1 MADPLQPGDWPLR
14 RPEARPGEA
23 IDRSGLIEFT
33 FDGVKHRAHPG
44 DTVGSALAAAGV
56 KTLSR
61 SFKYHRPRGL
71 LCCAGHCPNCLVQI
85 GGEANVRA
93 CRRPVEAGMEV
104 RSQNAWPSLDRDLM
118 SLAGLGA
125 PLMPVGFYYKTFIR
139 PARLWP
145 LYERVLRRAAGLGSV
160 DEEAVP
166 GEGDKQYLHA
176 DVAVVGAGPAGIAAA
191 AAAAREGARVLL
203 FDENPEAGG
212 HLRCRPGGMAA
223 ADEAVQ
229 TALAEIER
237 AGNAVLHLD
246 TAVVGWYQDNWL
258 AAFRGNRLLK
268 VRARAIVAAAGA
280 VESPGLFAGN
290 DLPGILLAGAA
301 QRLLHLHGVLPGRR
315 TVVEAGDDEGWRL
328 AAELSEAGVEIAALV
343 DEREAVANE
352 FEPALRAAG
361 AAVHLGSRIVG
372 ARGRGSVKAALIG
385 PAAEAAGAGGLGAA
399 AATSVETADPAADAA
414 GAGEVE
420 AVAAGSSEAARPTA
434 AGVARGAA
442 AGSAKAADPDAVR
455 AAGGAARPAESADS
469 PAGGTAGNAS
479 GSGPTLEVPCD
490 SIVVRGRFAPA
501 NELLFMAGARG
512 RFDDASGEFR
522 LGELPAGLFN
532 AGRCR
537 GVEGVEAQA
546 ADGAAAGAAASSFA
560 GASDRASSPRWQGSV
575 SPRGTPTASAAAGPG
590 AARSPATLPPA
601 ASGEPPP
608 PLPSCSGKRFVCLC
622 EDVTDEDVAAA
633 IAEGYDSV
641 ELLKRYTTVSMGPC
655 QGKMCALNSL
665 EQAGREL
672 GRAVADLGRTTSRP
686 PVVPVTLGA
695 LAGQRMDPVQVSPL
709 HEWHL
714 DNGARMMV
722 AGPWLRP
729 EQYGDPAAE
738 VRAVRERAGLIDV
751 SPLGKLQLTG
761 PGVPGLLDR
770 LYVNQWRD
778 LRRGRVRY
786 GIMCNDEGV
795 VIDDGVCARLSD
807 REWYMSTTSAGAGN
821 VLEWIEWWRQSGWG
835 EGVQVADLTEA
846 NAAFNLAGPR
856 SRELL
861 SRLTERDL
869 ANGRFPYMRARRAEV
884 AGVPCL
890 LLRIGFTGELSY
902 EIHCPAGFARH
913 LWERLLEAGEE
924 LGIRPFG
931 VEAQRVLRLEKGH
944 IIVGQDTDALSDPI
958 AADAAWAVKLEKPDF
973 LGKRALARVAA
984 EGPRQRL
991 TGFVMKERN
1000 PVPEEG
1006 MQIVR
1011 SNGRGR
1017 PEIIGWV
1024 TSCRV
1029 SPTLGDTIGLCWLPA
1044 EVAAREGETFRID
1057 CGGRLAE
1064 ARVHHGAFYDPAGE
1078 RLRS

>member
-1 MADPLQPGDWPLR
+1 MADRLPPGGWPLR
-14 RPEARPGEA
+14 HPEARPGEV
-23 IDRSGLIEFT
+23 IDRSGQIEFT
-33 FDGVKHRAHPG
+33 FDGVKYHAHPG
-44 DTVGSALAAAGV
+44 DTIGSALAAAAV

-85 GGEANVRA
+85 AGEPNVRA

-118 SLAGLGA
+118 SLAALGA
-125 PLMPVGFYYKTFIR
+125 PFMPAGFYYKTFIR
-139 PARLWP
+139 PAWMWP
-145 LYERVLRRAAGLGSV
+145 LYERLLRNAAGLGTV
-160 DEEAVP
+160 DQDAVP
-166 GEGDKQYLHA
+166 AECDKQYLHA

-191 AAAAREGARVLL
+191 AAAAAEGARVLL

-212 HLRCRPGGMAA
+212 HLRYRSGGVPGAG
-223 ADEAVQ
+223 AVR
-229 TALAEIER
+229 TALAELER
-237 AGNAVLHLD
+237 AENAALHLD

-258 AAFRGNRLLK
+258 AAVRGNRLLK
-268 VRARAIVAAAGA
+268 IRSRAIVVAAGA
-280 VESPGLFAGN
+280 VESPPVFANN

-315 TVVEAGDDEGWRL
+315 TVVEAGGDEGWRL
-328 AAELSEAGVEIAALV
+328 AAELREAGVEIAALV

-352 FEPALRAAG
+352 FEPALREAG
-361 AAVHLGSRIVG
+361 VAVHLGSRIAG
-372 ARGRGSVKAALIG
+372 ARGGGSVQAALLA
-385 PAAEAAGAGGLGAA
+385 PAAAAGAGAVEEV
-399 AATSVETADPAADAA
+399 ATGTARAADP
-414 GAGEVE
+414 V
-420 AVAAGSSEAARPTA
+420 AVRA
-434 AGVARGAA
+434 ARGAA
-442 AGSAKAADPDAVR
+442 T
-455 AAGGAARPAESADS
+455 GAA
-469 PAGGTAGNAS
+469 
-479 GSGPTLEVPCD
+479 PTIAVPCD
-490 SIVVRGRFAPA
+490 SILLRGRAAPA

-512 RFDDASGEFR
+512 RFDDEAGEFR

-537 GVEGVEAQA
+537 GVEDAEAQA
-546 ADGAAAGAAASSFA
+546 ADGAAAGRTAAAFA
-560 GASDRASSPRWQGSV
+560 RSPEGAGSPPWQGSA
-575 SPRGTPTASAAAGPG
+575 TP
-590 AARSPATLPPA
+590 PPA
-601 ASGEPPP
+601 APGKTPA
-608 PLPSCSGKRFVCLC
+608 PLPPCAGKRFVCLC
-622 EDVTDEDVAAA
+622 EDVTDEDVATA

-672 GRAVADLGRTTSRP
+672 GRAVGDLGRTTSRP
-686 PVVPVTLGA
+686 PVVPVSLGA
-695 LAGQRMDPVQVSPL
+695 LAGQRMEPVQVSPL

-722 AGPWLRP
+722 AGLWLRP
-729 EQYGDPAAE
+729 EQYGDPAEE

-751 SPLGKLQLTG
+751 SPLGKLQLSG

-807 REWYMSTTSAGAGN
+807 EEWYMSTTSAGAGN

-835 EGVQVADLTEA
+835 DGVQVADLTET

-861 SRLTERDL
+861 SRLTDRDL
-869 ANGRFPYMRARRAEV
+869 GNGRFPYMRARRAEV

-902 EIHCPAGFARH
+902 EIHCPAGFARY
-913 LWERLLEAGEE
+913 LWERLLEAGKE

-944 IIVGQDTDALSDPI
+944 LIVGQDTDALSDPI
-958 AADAAWAVKLEKPDF
+958 AADAGWAVKLEKPDF

-1006 MQIVR
+1006 MQIVE

-1044 EVAAREGETFRID
+1044 AVAAREGETFRID

-1064 ARVHHGAFYDPAGE
+1064 ARVHHGPFYDPAGE

>member
-1 MADPLQPGDWPLR
+1 MQ
-14 RPEARPGEA
+14 
-23 IDRSGLIEFT
+23 
-33 FDGVKHRAHPG
+33 
-44 DTVGSALAAAGV
+44 
-56 KTLSR
+56 TLSR

-145 LYERVLRRAAGLGSV
+145 LYERVLRRAAGLGCV
-160 DEEAVP
+160 DQDAVP
-166 GEGDKQYLHA
+166 AECDKQYLHA

-203 FDENPEAGG
+203 FDENSQAGG
-212 HLRCRPGGMAA
+212 HLRYRRGGAA
-223 ADEAVQ
+223 ADDAVR
-229 TALAEIER
+229 TGLAEIEG

-246 TAVVGWYQDNWL
+246 TAVAGWYQDNWL

-268 VRARAIVAAAGA
+268 IRARAIVVAAGA
-280 VESPGLFAGN
+280 VESPRLFAGN

-315 TVVEAGDDEGWRL
+315 TVVETDGDEGWRL
-328 AAELSEAGVEIAALV
+328 ALELQEAGVEIAALV
-343 DEREAVANE
+343 DGREAVANE

-361 AAVHLGSRIVG
+361 TAVHLGSRIVG
-372 ARGRGSVKAALIG
+372 ARGSGSVRAALIG
-385 PAAEAAGAGGLGAA
+385 PAGDAAGAGAPGAA
-399 AATSVETADPAADAA
+399 AAMSVETADPAGAAAA
-414 GAGEVE
+414 GAVE
-420 AVAAGSSEAARPTA
+420 AIAAGQAE
-434 AGVARGAA
+434 
-442 AGSAKAADPDAVR
+442 AADP
-455 AAGGAARPAESADS
+455 AAGGAAR
-469 PAGGTAGNAS
+469 TAAA
-479 GSGPTLEVPCD
+479 PPPIEVPCD

-512 RFDDASGEFR
+512 RFDEEAGEFR

-537 GVEGVEAQA
+537 GVAGAEAQA
-546 ADGAAAGAAASSFA
+546 ADGAAAGVAASSFA

-575 SPRGTPTASAAAGPG
+575 SPPGTPTASAAAGR
-590 AARSPATLPPA
+590 AAAAFARSPEVAGDGA
-601 ASGEPPP
+601 GEPPP
-608 PLPSCSGKRFVCLC
+608 QGSATPPTGPAPADRTPETPPPAAPGTPPAPLPPCPGKRFVCLC

-672 GRAVADLGRTTSRP
+672 GRPVADLGRTTSRP
-686 PVVPVTLGA
+686 PAAPVTLGA
-695 LAGQRMDPVQVSPL
+695 LAGQRMEPVQVSPL

-722 AGPWLRP
+722 AGLWLRP
-729 EQYGDPAAE
+729 EQYGDPAEE

-807 REWYMSTTSAGAGN
+807 QEWYMSTTSAGAGN

-869 ANGRFPYMRARRAEV
+869 GNGRFPYMRARRAEV

-902 EIHCPAGFARH
+902 EIHCPAGFGRY
-913 LWERLLEAGEE
+913 LWEQLLEAGKE

-973 LGKRALARVAA
+973 LGKRALARIAA

-1006 MQIVR
+1006 MQIVG

-1029 SPTLGDTIGLCWLPA
+1029 SPTLGDTIGLCWLPP

-1064 ARVHHGAFYDPAGE
+1064 ARVHHGPFYDPAGE

>member
-1 MADPLQPGDWPLR
+1 MADRLQPGDWPLR

-71 LCCAGHCPNCLVQI
+71 LCGAGHCPNCLVQI

-145 LYERVLRRAAGLGSV
+145 LYERVLRRAAGLGTV
-160 DEEAVP
+160 DQDAAPAEC
-166 GEGDKQYLHA
+166 DKQYLHA

-212 HLRCRPGGMAA
+212 HLRCRRGGLAA
-223 ADEAVQ
+223 ADEAVK

-268 VRARAIVAAAGA
+268 VRAGAIVVAAGA
-280 VESPGLFAGN
+280 VESPRLFAGN

-301 QRLLHLHGVLPGRR
+301 RRLLHLHGVLPGRR

-328 AAELSEAGVEIAALV
+328 AAELTEAGVEIAAIV
-343 DEREAVANE
+343 DEREAVATE

-372 ARGRGSVKAALIG
+372 ARGRGSVKAAL
-385 PAAEAAGAGGLGAA
+385 
-399 AATSVETADPAADAA
+399 V
-414 GAGEVE
+414 
-420 AVAAGSSEAARPTA
+420 
-434 AGVARGAA
+434 
-442 AGSAKAADPDAVR
+442 
-455 AAGGAARPAESADS
+455 
-469 PAGGTAGNAS
+469 
-479 GSGPTLEVPCD
+479 GPTTAVPCD

-512 RFDDASGEFR
+512 RFDDAAGEFR

-537 GVEGVEAQA
+537 GVEGAEAQA
-546 ADGAAAGAAASSFA
+546 ADGAAAGRAAAAFA
-560 GASDRASSPRWQGSV
+560 RSLEGGGDGAGGPPWQGSA
-575 SPRGTPTASAAAGPG
+575 TP
-590 AARSPATLPPA
+590 LPTVP
-601 ASGEPPP
+601 GEPPA
-608 PLPSCSGKRFVCLC
+608 PLPPCAGKRFVCLC

-665 EQAGREL
+665 EQAAREL
-672 GRAVADLGRTTSRP
+672 GRAVADLGKTTSRP

-695 LAGQRMDPVQVSPL
+695 LAGQRMDPMQVSPL

-722 AGPWLRP
+722 AGLWLRP

-795 VIDDGVCARLSD
+795 VIDDGVCARLSEE
-807 REWYMSTTSAGAGN
+807 EWYMSTTSAGAGN

-835 EGVQVADLTEA
+835 DGVQVADLTET

-861 SRLTERDL
+861 SRLTGRDL

-913 LWERLLEAGEE
+913 LWERLLEEGKDF
-924 LGIRPFG
+924 GIRPFG

-1011 SNGRGR
+1011 SNGGGR

-1044 EVAAREGETFRID
+1044 EVASREGETFRID

-1064 ARVHHGAFYDPAGE
+1064 ARVHHGPFYDPTGE

>member
-1 MADPLQPGDWPLR
+1 
-14 RPEARPGEA
+14 
-23 IDRSGLIEFT
+23 
-33 FDGVKHRAHPG
+33 
-44 DTVGSALAAAGV
+44 
-56 KTLSR
+56 
-61 SFKYHRPRGL
+61 
-71 LCCAGHCPNCLVQI
+71 
-85 GGEANVRA
+85 
-93 CRRPVEAGMEV
+93 
-104 RSQNAWPSLDRDLM
+104 
-118 SLAGLGA
+118 
-125 PLMPVGFYYKTFIR
+125 
-139 PARLWP
+139 
-145 LYERVLRRAAGLGSV
+145 
-160 DEEAVP
+160 
-166 GEGDKQYLHA
+166 
-176 DVAVVGAGPAGIAAA
+176 
-191 AAAAREGARVLL
+191 
-203 FDENPEAGG
+203 
-212 HLRCRPGGMAA
+212 
-223 ADEAVQ
+223 
-229 TALAEIER
+229 
-237 AGNAVLHLD
+237 
-246 TAVVGWYQDNWL
+246 
-258 AAFRGNRLLK
+258 
-268 VRARAIVAAAGA
+268 
-280 VESPGLFAGN
+280 
-290 DLPGILLAGAA
+290 
-301 QRLLHLHGVLPGRR
+301 
-315 TVVEAGDDEGWRL
+315 
-328 AAELSEAGVEIAALV
+328 
-343 DEREAVANE
+343 
-352 FEPALRAAG
+352 
-361 AAVHLGSRIVG
+361 
-372 ARGRGSVKAALIG
+372 
-385 PAAEAAGAGGLGAA
+385 
-399 AATSVETADPAADAA
+399 
-414 GAGEVE
+414 
-420 AVAAGSSEAARPTA
+420 
-434 AGVARGAA
+434 
-442 AGSAKAADPDAVR
+442 
-455 AAGGAARPAESADS
+455 
-469 PAGGTAGNAS
+469 
-479 GSGPTLEVPCD
+479 
-490 SIVVRGRFAPA
+490 
-501 NELLFMAGARG
+501 MAGARG
-512 RFDDASGEFR
+512 RFDEGAGEFR

-537 GVEGVEAQA
+537 GVEGAEAQA
-546 ADGAAAGAAASSFA
+546 ADGAAAGRAAAAFA
-560 GASDRASSPRWQGSV
+560 RSQEGGGDGAGGPPWQGSA
-575 SPRGTPTASAAAGPG
+575 TP
-590 AARSPATLPPA
+590 LPTV
-601 ASGEPPP
+601 SGEPPA
-608 PLPSCSGKRFVCLC
+608 PLPPCAGKRFVCLC

-633 IAEGYDSV
+633 VAEGYDSV

-672 GRAVADLGRTTSRP
+672 GRAVADLGKTTSRP

-714 DNGARMMV
+714 ENGARMMV

-729 EQYGDPAAE
+729 EQYGDPAEE

-795 VIDDGVCARLSD
+795 VIDDGVCARLSEE
-807 REWYMSTTSAGAGN
+807 EWYMSTTSAGAGN

-835 EGVQVADLTEA
+835 DGVQVADLTET

-856 SRELL
+856 CRELL

-869 ANGRFPYMRARRAEV
+869 GNGRFPYMRARRAEV

-944 IIVGQDTDALSDPI
+944 LIVGQDTDALSDPI

-1006 MQIVR
+1006 MQIVG

-1044 EVAAREGETFRID
+1044 EVASREGETFRID

-1064 ARVHHGAFYDPAGE
+1064 ARVHHGPFYDPAGE

>member
-1 MADPLQPGDWPLR
+1 
-14 RPEARPGEA
+14 
-23 IDRSGLIEFT
+23 
-33 FDGVKHRAHPG
+33 
-44 DTVGSALAAAGV
+44 
-56 KTLSR
+56 
-61 SFKYHRPRGL
+61 
-71 LCCAGHCPNCLVQI
+71 
-85 GGEANVRA
+85 
-93 CRRPVEAGMEV
+93 
-104 RSQNAWPSLDRDLM
+104 
-118 SLAGLGA
+118 
-125 PLMPVGFYYKTFIR
+125 
-139 PARLWP
+139 
-145 LYERVLRRAAGLGSV
+145 
-160 DEEAVP
+160 
-166 GEGDKQYLHA
+166 
-176 DVAVVGAGPAGIAAA
+176 
-191 AAAAREGARVLL
+191 
-203 FDENPEAGG
+203 
-212 HLRCRPGGMAA
+212 
-223 ADEAVQ
+223 
-229 TALAEIER
+229 
-237 AGNAVLHLD
+237 
-246 TAVVGWYQDNWL
+246 
-258 AAFRGNRLLK
+258 
-268 VRARAIVAAAGA
+268 
-280 VESPGLFAGN
+280 
-290 DLPGILLAGAA
+290 
-301 QRLLHLHGVLPGRR
+301 
-315 TVVEAGDDEGWRL
+315 
-328 AAELSEAGVEIAALV
+328 
-343 DEREAVANE
+343 
-352 FEPALRAAG
+352 
-361 AAVHLGSRIVG
+361 
-372 ARGRGSVKAALIG
+372 
-385 PAAEAAGAGGLGAA
+385 
-399 AATSVETADPAADAA
+399 
-414 GAGEVE
+414 
-420 AVAAGSSEAARPTA
+420 
-434 AGVARGAA
+434 
-442 AGSAKAADPDAVR
+442 
-455 AAGGAARPAESADS
+455 
-469 PAGGTAGNAS
+469 
-479 GSGPTLEVPCD
+479 
-490 SIVVRGRFAPA
+490 
-501 NELLFMAGARG
+501 MAGARG
-512 RFDDASGEFR
+512 RFDEEAGEFR

-537 GVEGVEAQA
+537 GVEGAEAQA
-546 ADGAAAGAAASSFA
+546 ADGAAAGRAAAAFDPPHLLWQGKAPGDGRA
-560 GASDRASSPRWQGSV
+560 GGPPDLAGIGDAASDRTWRPPR
-575 SPRGTPTASAAAGPG
+575 P
-590 AARSPATLPPA
+590 LPPCA
-601 ASGEPPP
+601 
-608 PLPSCSGKRFVCLC
+608 GKRFVCLC

-665 EQAGREL
+665 EQAAREL

-722 AGPWLRP
+722 AGLWLRP
-729 EQYGDPAAE
+729 EQYGDPAEE

-944 IIVGQDTDALSDPI
+944 LIVGQDTDALSDPI

-1006 MQIVR
+1006 MQIVG

-1044 EVAAREGETFRID
+1044 GGRRPRGGDLPHRLRRQAGRSPRPPRPVLRPGRRAPEELTTNVLPHGSFGHWPRTSFASLPLLAGSLAGAARTPLTRRAA
-1057 CGGRLAE
+1057 GR
-1064 ARVHHGAFYDPAGE
+1064 G
-1078 RLRS
+1078 S

>member
-1 MADPLQPGDWPLR
+1 MADRMQPGDWPLR

-160 DEEAVP
+160 DEDAVP

-212 HLRCRPGGMAA
+212 HLRYRPGGMAA
-223 ADEAVQ
+223 AGEAVQ

-268 VRARAIVAAAGA
+268 VRARAIVVAAGA

-290 DLPGILLAGAA
+290 DLPGILLGGAA
-301 QRLLHLHGVLPGRR
+301 RRLLHLHGVIPGRR

-328 AAELSEAGVEIAALV
+328 ASELREAGVEIAALV

-361 AAVHLGSRIVG
+361 AAVHLGSRIAG
-372 ARGRGSVKAALIG
+372 ARGRGSVRAAIIG
-385 PAAEAAGAGGLGAA
+385 PAGDAVGAGALGAA
-399 AATSVETADPAADAA
+399 AATSVETEDPAADAA

-442 AGSAKAADPDAVR
+442 AGSAKAADPAAVR

-469 PAGGTAGNAS
+469 SAGGTARVGT
-479 GSGPTLEVPCD
+479 GSRPTIEVPCD

-512 RFDDASGEFR
+512 RFDDAAGEFR

-537 GVEGVEAQA
+537 GVEGAEAQA
-546 ADGAAAGAAASSFA
+546 ADGAAAGRAAAAFARSPEGGEDGA
-560 GASDRASSPRWQGSV
+560 GARPWQGSA
-575 SPRGTPTASAAAGPG
+575 TPLRTVP
-590 AARSPATLPPA
+590 
-601 ASGEPPP
+601 GEPPP
-608 PLPSCSGKRFVCLC
+608 PLPPCAGKRFVCLC

-672 GRAVADLGRTTSRP
+672 GRPVADLGRTTSRP

-722 AGPWLRP
+722 AGLWLRP

-861 SRLTERDL
+861 SRLTERDV

-1006 MQIVR
+1006 MQIVG
-1011 SNGRGR
+1011 SNGRGK

>member
-1 MADPLQPGDWPLR
+1 MADRMQPGDWPLR

-33 FDGVKHRAHPG
+33 FDGVNYSAHPG

-145 LYERVLRRAAGLGSV
+145 LYERVLRRAAGLGTV
-160 DEEAVP
+160 DEDAVP

-212 HLRCRPGGMAA
+212 HLRCRPGGLAA

-229 TALAEIER
+229 TALGEIER

-268 VRARAIVAAAGA
+268 IRARAIVVAAGA
-280 VESPGLFAGN
+280 VESPGLFGGN

-301 QRLLHLHGVLPGRR
+301 RRLLHLHGVLPGRR
-315 TVVEAGDDEGWRL
+315 TVVEAGDDDGWRL
-328 AAELSEAGVEIAALV
+328 AAELVEAGVEIAALV

-361 AAVHLGSRIVG
+361 AAVHLRSRIAG
-372 ARGRGSVKAALIG
+372 ARGGGSVKAALIG
-385 PAAEAAGAGGLGAA
+385 PAADAAAAGAL
-399 AATSVETADPAADAA
+399 
-414 GAGEVE
+414 E
-420 AVAAGSSEAARPTA
+420 AQA
-434 AGVARGAA
+434 
-442 AGSAKAADPDAVR
+442 
-455 AAGGAARPAESADS
+455 AARPAEEADS
-469 PAGGTAGNAS
+469 PAGGTARAAAGAA
-479 GSGPTLEVPCD
+479 PPIEVPCD
-490 SIVVRGRFAPA
+490 SIVVRGRLAPA

-512 RFDDASGEFR
+512 RFDDAAGEFR

-537 GVEGVEAQA
+537 GVEGAEAQA
-546 ADGAAAGAAASSFA
+546 ADGAAAGRAAAAFA
-560 GASDRASSPRWQGSV
+560 RSQEVGRDGDGGRPWQGSV
-575 SPRGTPTASAAAGPG
+575 SPPGTPTASAAAGRG
-590 AARSPATLPPA
+590 AARSPAAPPPA
-601 ASGEPPP
+601 ASGEPPA
-608 PLPSCSGKRFVCLC
+608 PLPPCAGKRFVCLC
-622 EDVTDEDVAAA
+622 EDVTDEDIATA

-665 EQAGREL
+665 EQAAREL
-672 GRAVADLGRTTSRP
+672 GRPVADLGRTTSRP

-807 REWYMSTTSAGAGN
+807 QEWYMSTTSAGAGN

-913 LWERLLEAGEE
+913 LWERLLEAGED

-944 IIVGQDTDALSDPI
+944 LIVGQDTDALSDPI

-973 LGKRALARVAA
+973 LGKRALVRIAA

-1006 MQIVR
+1006 MQIVG

-1044 EVAAREGETFRID
+1044 AVAAREGETFRID

-1064 ARVHHGAFYDPAGE
+1064 ARVHHGPFYDPAGE

>member
-1 MADPLQPGDWPLR
+1 
-14 RPEARPGEA
+14 
-23 IDRSGLIEFT
+23 
-33 FDGVKHRAHPG
+33 
-44 DTVGSALAAAGV
+44 
-56 KTLSR
+56 
-61 SFKYHRPRGL
+61 
-71 LCCAGHCPNCLVQI
+71 
-85 GGEANVRA
+85 
-93 CRRPVEAGMEV
+93 
-104 RSQNAWPSLDRDLM
+104 
-118 SLAGLGA
+118 
-125 PLMPVGFYYKTFIR
+125 
-139 PARLWP
+139 
-145 LYERVLRRAAGLGSV
+145 
-160 DEEAVP
+160 
-166 GEGDKQYLHA
+166 
-176 DVAVVGAGPAGIAAA
+176 
-191 AAAAREGARVLL
+191 
-203 FDENPEAGG
+203 
-212 HLRCRPGGMAA
+212 
-223 ADEAVQ
+223 
-229 TALAEIER
+229 
-237 AGNAVLHLD
+237 
-246 TAVVGWYQDNWL
+246 
-258 AAFRGNRLLK
+258 
-268 VRARAIVAAAGA
+268 
-280 VESPGLFAGN
+280 
-290 DLPGILLAGAA
+290 
-301 QRLLHLHGVLPGRR
+301 
-315 TVVEAGDDEGWRL
+315 
-328 AAELSEAGVEIAALV
+328 
-343 DEREAVANE
+343 
-352 FEPALRAAG
+352 
-361 AAVHLGSRIVG
+361 
-372 ARGRGSVKAALIG
+372 
-385 PAAEAAGAGGLGAA
+385 
-399 AATSVETADPAADAA
+399 
-414 GAGEVE
+414 
-420 AVAAGSSEAARPTA
+420 
-434 AGVARGAA
+434 
-442 AGSAKAADPDAVR
+442 
-455 AAGGAARPAESADS
+455 
-469 PAGGTAGNAS
+469 
-479 GSGPTLEVPCD
+479 
-490 SIVVRGRFAPA
+490 
-501 NELLFMAGARG
+501 MAGARG
-512 RFDDASGEFR
+512 RFDDAAGEFR

-537 GVEGVEAQA
+537 GAEGVEAQA

-575 SPRGTPTASAAAGPG
+575 SPPGTPTASAHAGPG

-601 ASGEPPP
+601 GSGEPPA
-608 PLPSCSGKRFVCLC
+608 PLPPCAGKRFVCLC
-622 EDVTDEDVAAA
+622 EDVTDEDIATA

-714 DNGARMMV
+714 DNGASMMV

-913 LWERLLEAGEE
+913 LWERLLEAGKE

-944 IIVGQDTDALSDPI
+944 LIVGQDTDALSDPI
-958 AADAAWAVKLEKPDF
+958 AADTAWAVKLEKPDF
-973 LGKRALARVAA
+973 LGKRALVRIAA

-1006 MQIVR
+1006 MQIVG

>member
-1 MADPLQPGDWPLR
+1 MADSIPPGGGPLR
-14 RPEARPGEA
+14 RPHSRPGEV
-23 IDRSGLIEFT
+23 IDRSGLMEFT
-33 FDGVKHRAHPG
+33 FDGVKHHAHPG
-44 DTVGSALAAAGV
+44 DTIGSALAAAGV

-85 GGEANVRA
+85 GGEPNVRA
-93 CRRPVEAGMEV
+93 CRRPVEPGMEV
-104 RSQNAWPSLDRDLM
+104 RSQNAWPSLDRDVM

-145 LYERVLRRAAGLGSV
+145 LYERVLRRAAGLGTV
-160 DEEAVP
+160 DQDAVP

-191 AAAAREGARVLL
+191 AAAAREGARVML
-203 FDENPEAGG
+203 FDENSETGG
-212 HLRCRPGGMAA
+212 HLRYRRGGMA
-223 ADEAVQ
+223 ADEAVGA
-229 TALAEIER
+229 ALAEIER
-237 AGNAVLHLD
+237 AGNADLHLD

-258 AAFRGNRLLK
+258 AAFSGNRLLK
-268 VRARAIVAAAGA
+268 IRARAIVVAAGA
-280 VESPGLFAGN
+280 VESPRLFAGN

-315 TVVEAGDDEGWRL
+315 TVVEADGDEGWRL
-328 AAELSEAGVEIAALV
+328 ALELQEADVEIAAIV

-361 AAVHLGSRIVG
+361 TAVHLGSRIAG
-372 ARGRGSVKAALIG
+372 ARGGGSVRAALIG
-385 PAAEAAGAGGLGAA
+385 PADDAA
-399 AATSVETADPAADAA
+399 AAMSVQTADPAAGAA
-414 GAGEVE
+414 GARAVE
-420 AVAAGSSEAARPTA
+420 AIADGQVE
-434 AGVARGAA
+434 
-442 AGSAKAADPDAVR
+442 AADP
-455 AAGGAARPAESADS
+455 AGGAARAA
-469 PAGGTAGNAS
+469 AGAA
-479 GSGPTLEVPCD
+479 PPIEVPCD

-512 RFDDASGEFR
+512 RFDDGAGEFR

-537 GVEGVEAQA
+537 GVEGAEAQA
-546 ADGAAAGAAASSFA
+546 ADGAIAGRAAAVFSRSP
-560 GASDRASSPRWQGSV
+560 DRSGEQPWQGS
-575 SPRGTPTASAAAGPG
+575 
-590 AARSPATLPPA
+590 AT
-601 ASGEPPP
+601 
-608 PLPSCSGKRFVCLC
+608 PLPSGPGPPPAPLPPCAGKRFVCLC
-622 EDVTDEDVAAA
+622 EDVTDEDIATA

-672 GRAVADLGRTTSRP
+672 GQPVADLGKTTSRP
-686 PVVPVTLGA
+686 PVAPVSLGA
-695 LAGQRMDPVQVSPL
+695 LAGQRMEPVQVSPL
-709 HEWHL
+709 HEWHI

-722 AGPWLRP
+722 AGMCLRP
-729 EQYGDPAAE
+729 EQYGDPAHE

-770 LYVNQWRD
+770 LYVNQWQD
-778 LRRGRVRY
+778 LPRGRVRY

-807 REWYMSTTSAGAGN
+807 EEWYMSTTSAGAGN

-835 EGVQVADLTEA
+835 EGVQVADLTET

-869 ANGRFPYMRARRAEV
+869 GNGRFPYMRARRAEV
-884 AGVPCL
+884 AGVACL

-902 EIHCPAGFARH
+902 EIHCPAGFAPY
-913 LWERLLEAGEE
+913 LWERLLEAGED

-973 LGKRALARVAA
+973 LGKRALVRIAG
-984 EGPRQRL
+984 EGPQQRL
-991 TGFVMKERN
+991 TGFVMKEPN

-1006 MQIVR
+1006 MQIVQ

-1044 EVAAREGETFRID
+1044 DLAAREGAAFGID

-1064 ARVHHGAFYDPAGE
+1064 ARVHHGPFYDPTGE
-1078 RLRS
+1078 RLKG